1 MSLLQDEIDWI
12 LANQH
17 RYEGPMHARAVIGNI
32 EKRYKLAE
40 AKKAVQKWADHA
52 TTGNAF
58 AVQDVFE
65 VVPSWY
71 CQPTKGRKK

>member
-32 EKRYKLAE
+32 EKRYKLTA
-40 AKKAVQKWADHA
+40 AHKAVQKWADA
-52 TTGNAF
+52 PTTGNGF
-58 AVQDVFE
+58 VIQDLFGVT
-65 VVPSWY
+65 PSWWY
-71 CQPTKGRKK
+71 QPTNGRKK